1 MADNTRSHTLSRLE
15 EAVTLLTQ
23 NQNTFTATQNSL
35 HSRLDEALE
44 LRFAPT
50 LYDDPRAALFKLSQQ
65 GSVSSYLVEFES
77 LANRIVG
84 LPTPFLLSCFISG
97 LQPDIW
103 REVLA
108 LQPLSLVQVVA
119 LACLHED
126 KLCDARRSSRPK
138 PPSLSLPPTPQ
149 PLTTI
154 HSPPLLPSPP
164 KPTYK
169 RLTQAE
175 MASHRERGLC
185 YHYDERYGPNHR
197 CRAKFF
203 LLIAPEDDDEPL
215 PPESPDIL
223 EPNPTPPP
231 PPDPDSAQ
239 FTLYALSGHPTSAT
253 LRVIGTIKGHDTA
266 ILMDGGSTHN
276 FIHNLLAHFLNLTP
290 QTIPALPVMV
300 GNDTEIQCDKVCCNV
315 VVSIQGCKFT
325 LDLHV
330 MVLGGTDIVL
340 GVAWLKLLGPVTTDY
355 SHLTMTFHH
364 QGEPITI
371 QGGIDSGPTEIHHG
385 QVRCLINTNRV
396 AALFH
401 IQLHNH
407 DPPSPNLPST
417 PPSLRSLLTKYVS
430 LFQTL
435 TILPPPRPTDHSI
448 HLEPNLKPV
457 NVRPY
462 RYPYYQKREIERQ
475 VDDMLCRQLIRPS
488 RSPYSSP
495 VLLVKKKDGT
505 WRFCVDYRALNSITV
520 KDRFPLPTIDEL
532 LDDLGNS
539 SWFLKMDLA
548 QGFHQIRME
557 EHDISKTAFRTHQ
570 GHYEYIVMPFGLCN
584 APSIFQATMNEL
596 FRPFIRKFVLVFFDD
611 ILVYSH
617 DFQAHINHLECVFK
631 TLQHGQFH
639 LKPSKCIFGQR
650 RIEYLGH
657 FVSSQGVEPDPSK
670 INAMLQWPP
679 PSTPK

>member
-1 MADNTRSHTLSRLE
+1 MTLADPL
-15 EAVTLLTQ
+15 
-23 NQNTFTATQNSL
+23 
-35 HSRLDEALE
+35 
-44 LRFAPT
+44 AP
-50 LYDDPRAALFKLSQQ
+50 
-65 GSVSSYLVEFES
+65 GH
-77 LANRIVG
+77 
-84 LPTPFLLSCFISG
+84 LPFPY
-97 LQPDIW
+97 
-103 REVLA
+103 
-108 LQPLSLVQVVA
+108 PLP
-119 LACLHED
+119 HN
-126 KLCDARRSSRPK
+126 
-138 PPSLSLPPTPQ
+138 
-149 PLTTI
+149 
-154 HSPPLLPSPP
+154 HSPPYTPLPYYLLHQNPP
-164 KPTYK
+164 TNASLRPRWHPTANVVCD
-169 RLTQAE
+169 TTMTSATVQIIA
-175 MASHRERGLC
+175 AGLSSSSS
-185 YHYDERYGPNHR
+185 
-197 CRAKFF
+197 
-203 LLIAPEDDDEPL
+203 LLLRTTTNPY

-239 FTLYALSGHPTSAT
+239 LTLYALSGHPTSAT

-276 FIHNLLAHFLNLTP
+276 FIHNRLAHFLNLTP

-315 VVSIQGCKFT
+315 SVSIQGCKFT

-340 GVAWLKLLGPVTTDY
+340 RVAWLKLLGPVTTDY

-417 PPSLRSLLTKYVS
+417 PPSLRPLLTKYS
-430 LFQTL
+430 NLFQTP
-435 TILPPPRPTDHSI
+435 TTLPPPRPTDHSI
-448 HLEPNLKPV
+448 HLEPNSKPV
-457 NVRPY
+457 NVHPY
-462 RYPYYQKREIERQ
+462 RYPYSQKREIERQ
-475 VDDMLCRQLIRPS
+475 VDDMLRRQLIRPS

-520 KDRFPLPTIDEL
+520 KDRFSLPTIDEL
-532 LDDLGNS
+532 LDELGNS
-539 SWFLKMDLA
+539 SWFSKMDLA

-570 GHYEYIVMPFGLCN
+570 GHYEYVVMPFGLCN
-584 APSIFQATMNEL
+584 APSTFQATMNEL

-611 ILVYSH
+611 ILVYNR
-617 DFQAHINHLECVFK
+617 DFQAHINHLECVFR
-631 TLQHGQFH
+631 TLQ
-639 LKPSKCIFGQR
+639 
-650 RIEYLGH
+650 
-657 FVSSQGVEPDPSK
+657 
-670 INAMLQWPP
+670 
-679 PSTPK
+679 